1 MQTFYWCGYA
11 LLLVGVLVHNS
22 GQPQPLLVVLCENV
36 EQGFS
41 LQVLVEDPVVLTPPE
56 SEAELQSDRVEDL
69 LDLDNP
75 HQVEGHGHL
84 DRDDGSVLILPDRWQ
99 VLVVVGLHRD
109 QLAVVLVGLVP
120 AVRHLDQLGRILSTS
135 SRHLVAPPLHLD
147 ALPIVAGELAVKTSG
162 QLEASCVG
170 QPIVAPDR
178 IALYRPDLMFYFF
191 SSLFSFL
198 FACFPI
204 ENVSLGANVAAVVF
218 GNDVSI
224 LHWSFL

>member
-1 MQTFYWCGYA
+1 M
-11 LLLVGVLVHNS
+11 VGVLVHNS
-22 GQPQPLLVVLCENV
+22 GQPQPLLIVLCENV

-41 LQVLVEDPVVLTPPE
+41 LQVLVEDPVVLTPLE
-56 SEAELQSDRVEDL
+56 SEAELESDRVEDL

-109 QLAVVLVGLVP
+109 QLAVVLVRLVP
-120 AVRHLDQLGRILSTS
+120 AVRHLDEVGRILSTS
-135 SRHLVAPPLHLD
+135 NRHLVAPPLHLD

-162 QLEASCVG
+162 QLEAACVG

-178 IALYRPDLMFYFF
+178 IALYRPDLMFYFYF
-191 SSLFSFL
+191 RYFL
-198 FACFPI
+198 FYLPASPSRTCRW
-204 ENVSLGANVAAVVF
+204 EQT
-218 GNDVSI
+218 
-224 LHWSFL
+224 

>member
-1 MQTFYWCGYA
+1 M
-11 LLLVGVLVHNS
+11 VGVLVHNS
-22 GQPQPLLVVLCENV
+22 GQPQPLLIVLCENV

-41 LQVLVEDPVVLTPPE
+41 LQVLVEDPVVLTPLE
-56 SEAELQSDRVEDL
+56 SEAELESDRVEDL

-84 DRDDGSVLILPDRWQ
+84 DRNDGSVFILPDRWQ

-120 AVRHLDQLGRILSTS
+120 AIRHLDQLGRILSTS
-135 SRHLVAPPLHLD
+135 SRHLVAPRLHLD

-178 IALYRPDLMFYFF
+178 VALYRPDLMFYFYF
-191 SSLFSFL
+191 RYFL
-198 FACFPI
+198 FYLPASPSRTCR
-204 ENVSLGANVAAVVF
+204 
-218 GNDVSI
+218 
-224 LHWSFL
+224 

>member
-1 MQTFYWCGYA
+1 M
-11 LLLVGVLVHNS
+11 VGVLVHNS
-22 GQPQPLLVVLCENV
+22 GQPQPLLIVLCENV

-41 LQVLVEDPVVLTPPE
+41 LQVLIEDPVVLTPLE
-56 SEAELQSDRVEDL
+56 SEAELESDRVEDL

-120 AVRHLDQLGRILSTS
+120 AIRHLDQLGRILSTS
-135 SRHLVAPPLHLD
+135 SRHLVAPRLHLD

-162 QLEASCVG
+162 QLEAACVG

-178 IALYRPDLMFYFF
+178 VALYRPDLIPIMFYFYF
-191 SSLFSFL
+191 HYFL
-198 FACFPI
+198 FYLPASPSRTCR
-204 ENVSLGANVAAVVF
+204 
-218 GNDVSI
+218 
-224 LHWSFL
+224 

>member
-41 LQVLVEDPVVLTPPE
+41 LQVLVEDPVVLTPLE